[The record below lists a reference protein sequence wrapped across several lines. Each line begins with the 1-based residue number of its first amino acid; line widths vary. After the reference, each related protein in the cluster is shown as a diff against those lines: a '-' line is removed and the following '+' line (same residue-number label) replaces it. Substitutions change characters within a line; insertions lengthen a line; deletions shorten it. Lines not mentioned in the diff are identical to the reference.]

1 MPSTKN
7 LLLANIEGLNH
18 DDGNFVEV
26 TKSHQPIWDVGIW
39 WKNYFFI
46 SVLSL
51 FACLKFWWLPQ
62 SEKPYLYIFVPW
74 ARNCKT
80 LNLFKKE
87 PFILLDTKIVQ

>member
-39 WKNYFFI
+39 WKNYFFYFSALI
-46 SVLSL
+46 ICLFEVLMITPE
-51 FACLKFWWLPQ
+51 W
-62 SEKPYLYIFVPW
+62 
-74 ARNCKT
+74 KT
-80 LNLFKKE
+80 LPYTYFCTMSSKL
-87 PFILLDTKIVQ
+87 